1 MILVDVMVPCLDKT
15 YDFWLDE
22 NTEIRLVI
30 EELTEVI
37 GQKEKAPLA
46 GNRRDLQLCDKGEKR
61 VLLKNGTLYSEGIK
75 MGGTLILL

>member
-1 MILVDVMVPCLDKT
+1 MILVDVMVPCLDKI

-46 GNRRDLQLCDKGEKR
+46 
-61 VLLKNGTLYSEGIK
+61 
-75 MGGTLILL
+75 